1 MRPGGGGAVRTEA
14 DFRDYQHRAL
24 AFGKATRRWYLAAKA
39 GAGKTGVALALAE
52 HCMFDTF
59 EATAVLVVAPK
70 RVALQW
76 PTEAKKWSFSQHL
89 EFATYVGT
97 PKQRAAA
104 LAQVMAGQANVLS
117 CSFEFFP
124 ELVKAIKAKDW
135 PFDLVIF
142 DEASRLRNGG
152 RQGSVTWK
160 AMNAV
165 SRKTDARIVL
175 MSGSP
180 RPGTA
185 HELFAP
191 VMLLDQGASL
201 GTTLG
206 EFREKYLEP
215 DKFDRR
221 SGQVYSWRC
230 RPGMEAQLYADIRH
244 LYFAVAP
251 DLGLKHVVIDREVEV
266 SEEIAAAC
274 RTLQREQIVELDDLE
289 VVAASAG
296 TAAGKLHQMCQGA
309 VYDQSGAW
317 TLVHDEKLDELAEVL
332 SEIDGPAIVCYWY
345 EHDRERLQAR
355 FKHAVDITTE
365 EGMAA
370 AKAGQVELALLHP
383 ASAGHGID
391 GLQDHF
397 ADIVWFAIPAS
408 FELYDQA
415 NKRIIRSGQQAT
427 VRVWRIITS
436 NGIVDPKAVRRLAER
451 EEAQDK
457 FFAAMEQAA

>member
-1 MRPGGGGAVRTEA
+1 MRSLA
-14 DFRDYQHRAL
+14 DFRPYQSAAL
-24 AFGKATRRWYLAAKA
+24 AFGQNRRRWYFAAKA

-59 EATAVLVVAPK
+59 EVNAVLVVAPK

-76 PTEAKKWSFSQHL
+76 PSEARKWAFSEHL
-89 EFATYVGT
+89 VFSTYVGT
-97 PKQRAAA
+97 AKQRAAA
-104 LAQVMAGQANVLS
+104 LAHVSEGVANAMC

-124 ELVKAIKAKDW
+124 ELIKAIKAKDW
-135 PFDLVIF
+135 PFGLVIF

-160 AMNAV
+160 AMNAI

-191 VMLLDQGASL
+191 VMLLDQGAAL

-206 EFREKYLEP
+206 AFREAYLEP

-221 SGQVYSWRC
+221 SGQVFSWKC
-230 RPGMEAQLYADIRH
+230 RDGMEAELYKAVGH

-251 DLGLKHVVIDREVEV
+251 DLGLKHVVVDREVEMPD
-266 SEEIAAAC
+266 ELAATC
-274 RTLQREQIVELDDLE
+274 RELQREGIVELDDLE

-309 VYDQSGAW
+309 VYTGDGQVVR
-317 TLVHDEKLDELAEVL
+317 VHDEKLDEL
-332 SEIDGPAIVCYWY
+332 SEILNEIEGPAIVAYWY
-345 EHDRERLQAR
+345 EHDRDRIMAR
-355 FKHAVDITTE
+355 FKQAVDITTE

-370 AKAGQVELALLHP
+370 AKAGKVELALLHP

-451 EEAQDK
+451 EEEQDR

>member
-1 MRPGGGGAVRTEA
+1 VRTLA

-24 AFGKATRRWYLAAKA
+24 AFGQATRRWYFAAKA

-52 HCMFDTF
+52 HCLFDAF
-59 EATAVLVVAPK
+59 ETQAVLVVAPK

-76 PTEAKKWSFSQHL
+76 PTEARKWAFSRHL
-89 EFATYVGT
+89 DFARYVGT
-97 PKQRAAA
+97 PTARKAA
-104 LAQVMAGQANVLS
+104 LAQLKAGKANVLC

-135 PFDLVIF
+135 PFGLVIF

-160 AMNAV
+160 AMNAI
-165 SRKTDARIVL
+165 SRKTDARICL

-185 HELFAP
+185 HELFGP
-191 VMLLDQGASL
+191 VMLLDHGQAL

-206 EFREKYLEP
+206 AFREGFLEP
-215 DKFDRR
+215 DSFDRR
-221 SGQVYSWRC
+221 SGQVFSWKC
-230 RPGMEAQLYADIRH
+230 REGMEAELYKAIRH
-244 LYFAVAP
+244 MYFAVAP
-251 DLGLKHVVIDREVEV
+251 DLGLKHVTIDREVEMPD
-266 SEEIAAAC
+266 EMAAMC
-274 RTLQREQIVELDDLE
+274 RELQREGVINLDELE
-289 VVAASAG
+289 VVAGSAG

-309 VYDQSGAW
+309 VYSVDGRVQP
-317 TLVHDEKLDELAEVL
+317 VHDEKLDELEAVL
-332 SEIDGPAIVCYWY
+332 AEIDGPAIVCYWY
-345 EHDRERLQAR
+345 EHDRDRLMAR
-355 FKHAVDITTE
+355 FKHAVDITTD
-365 EGMAA
+365 EGMDD
-370 AKAGQVELALLHP
+370 AKAGRVQLALLHP

-397 ADIVWFAIPAS
+397 ADIIWFAIPAS

-436 NGIVDPKAVRRLAER
+436 NGIVDPKAITRLAER
-451 EEAQDK
+451 EAEQDR
-457 FFAAMEQAA
+457 FFDYMEQAA

>member
-1 MRPGGGGAVRTEA
+1 
-14 DFRDYQHRAL
+14 
-24 AFGKATRRWYLAAKA
+24 
-39 GAGKTGVALALAE
+39 
-52 HCMFDTF
+52 
-59 EATAVLVVAPK
+59 
-70 RVALQW
+70 VALQW
-76 PTEAKKWSFSQHL
+76 PTEARKWSFSRHL
-89 EFATYVGT
+89 EFARYVGT
-97 PKQRAAA
+97 PKQRQAG
-104 LAQVMAGQANVLS
+104 LADIMAGRANVLC

-124 ELVKAIKAKDW
+124 ELVRSIRSKDW
-135 PFDLVIF
+135 PFGLVIF

-165 SRKTDARIVL
+165 SRKTDARICL

-191 VMLLDQGASL
+191 VMLLDQGKAL

-206 EFREKYLEP
+206 GFREGYLEP
-215 DKFDRR
+215 DSFDRR
-221 SGQVYSWRC
+221 SGQVFSWKC
-230 RPGMEAQLYADIRH
+230 REGMEAQLYQDIRH

-251 DLGLKHVVIDREVEV
+251 DLGLKHVVVDREVEV
-266 SEEIAAAC
+266 AEEVAAMC
-274 RTLQREQIVELDDLE
+274 RELQREGIVELDDLE

-309 VYDQSGAW
+309 VYHVDGSWQH
-317 TLVHDEKLDELAEVL
+317 VHDEKLDELAEVL
-332 SEIDGPAIVCYWY
+332 GEIDGPAIVCYWY
-345 EHDRERLQAR
+345 EHDRERLQAK
-355 FKHAVDITTE
+355 FPHAVDITTE
-365 EGMAA
+365 DGMEA
-370 AKAGQVELALLHP
+370 AKAGRVQLALLHP

-451 EEAQDK
+451 EEEQDR
-457 FFAAMEQAA
+457 FFAAMEHTA